1 MNNNERILAT
11 ENHLY
16 SLERRDNDPEFNKL
30 LNIALILFKTNKDLN
45 DMINKSLRLLK

>member
-1 MNNNERILAT
+1 MIHSERILLT

-16 SLERRDNDPEFNKL
+16 SLERRDHDSEFNKL

-45 DMINKSLRLLK
+45 DMINKSLRILK